1 MMLTMVCLVLLHYL
15 TQFAPLVIA
24 LTLVMAIGNCGGLVS
39 TIAMEFYP
47 TQINAMGMCFIMMVG
62 RLGAVFGSN
71 LLGRLLFNLCEPT
84 FWVLLG
90 VVVVLSVMSFFLPDQ
105 SKAKRTRTV
114 ESSSISSTK

>member
-1 MMLTMVCLVLLHYL
+1 MFTMVCLVLLHYL

-71 LLGRLLFNLCEPT
+71 LLGRLFFNSCEPT
-84 FWVLLG
+84 FWALLG
-90 VVVVLSVMSFFLPDQ
+90 IVVVLSVMSYFLPDQ
-105 SKAKRTRTV
+105 SRSQSQSRNSTR
-114 ESSSISSTK
+114 EAISTK

>member
-1 MMLTMVCLVLLHYL
+1 MVCLVLLHYL

-71 LLGRLLFNLCEPT
+71 LLGRLFFNSCEPT
-84 FWVLLG
+84 FWALLG
-90 VVVVLSVMSFFLPDQ
+90 IVVVLAVMSYFLPDQ
-105 SKAKRTRTV
+105 SRSQSQSRNSTRQA
-114 ESSSISSTK
+114 ISTK

>member
-1 MMLTMVCLVLLHYL
+1 MLTMVCLVLLHYL

-39 TIAMEFYP
+39 TMAMEFYP

-71 LLGRLLFNLCEPT
+71 LLGRLFFNSCEPT
-84 FWVLLG
+84 FWAMLGIVAVLCL
-90 VVVVLSVMSFFLPDQ
+90 MSYFLPDQ
-105 SKAKRTRTV
+105 SRSKNSTGQA
-114 ESSSISSTK
+114 ISTK